1 MITASLLSKISTLK
15 TSDHQP
21 SFLIQL
27 AGKSKRAKYQWRSI
41 QSRRTIV
48 FQSGSSGCASFNTS
62 SGSATFKSN
71 HSSPS
76 TDRTLPE
83 KLKSF
88 GLAGLLS
95 YGVFNTLYYVGA
107 FLIVW
112 SYANVPSG
120 LGFPA
125 ALQRIAALLAT
136 IWVGS
141 QVTKLPRATAALL
154 FAPATDWL
162 LNTLQKTLRLK
173 TKKSAFALVVA
184 VCIHGTLLLFG
195 SFILATAV

>member
-1 MITASLLSKISTLK
+1 MMITVSLLSKTSTTK

-27 AGKSKRAKYQWRSI
+27 AGRSKRAKYQGRFI

-48 FQSGSSGCASFNTS
+48 LQSGSSGVASFNTS
-62 SGSATFKSN
+62 SGSVRFKSN
-71 HSSPS
+71 QSSPS
-76 TDRTLPE
+76 TLPE

-95 YGVFNTLYYVGA
+95 YGIFNTLYYVGA

-112 SYANVPSG
+112 SYAKVPSG
-120 LGFPA
+120 LGFSV
-125 ALQRIAALLAT
+125 ALQRIVALLAT

-141 QVTKLPRATAALL
+141 QVTKLPRAAAALL

-162 LNTLQKTLRLK
+162 LNTLQKTLKLK
-173 TKKSAFALVVA
+173 TKKAAFALVVT
-184 VCIHGTLLLFG
+184 VCIAGALLLFG
-195 SFILATAV
+195 SIIVAIAV